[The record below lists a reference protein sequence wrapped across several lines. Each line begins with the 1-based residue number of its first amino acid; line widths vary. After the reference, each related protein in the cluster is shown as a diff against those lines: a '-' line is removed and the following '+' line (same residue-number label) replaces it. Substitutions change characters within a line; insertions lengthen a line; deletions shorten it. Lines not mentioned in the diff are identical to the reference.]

1 MHTTKVTQKS
11 ALAGFASAGKPGYAD
26 RPERFCNTTRNQSRS
41 TRSPRRAGLLWFAS
55 ALAALTITPAHGQT
69 SWPKGANP
77 FAGVVRD
84 LAGNLYGT
92 TTYGGEKFCGFYG
105 TGCGVVYKLDPAGH
119 EKRLY
124 AFMGL
129 ADGGTPSYAGVIDS
143 AGNLYG
149 TTSQGGQ
156 GVPGSGVVYK
166 LDAAGQETVLY
177 TFTGGSDGANPSFG
191 VVRDSAGNLYGTTGG
206 GGDCCGVVFK
216 IDPFGQYTVLY
227 TFTGGA
233 DGGYPG
239 GGVIRDSAGNLYGTT
254 GGGGDCCG
262 VVFKIDPF
270 GQYTVLYTFTGG
282 ADGGYPGGGV
292 IRDSAG
298 NLYGTTENGGDLS
311 CTAFFSPGCG
321 VVFKVDPS
329 GQETVLYSFTG
340 GADGG
345 FPFVAGVI
353 RDPAGNLYGT
363 TFAGGG
369 SGCNDSG
376 GFGTD
381 GCGVVYKLDTSGQE
395 TVLHTFTGGS
405 DGGNPFPGLVRDR
418 AGNLYGTTGGG
429 GDLSCTFYPYAPGCG
444 VVFKVDPSGQE
455 TVLYSFRAGL

>member
-166 LDAAGQETVLY
+166 LDPAGQETVLY

-191 VVRDSAGNLYGTTGG
+191 VV
-206 GGDCCGVVFK
+206 
-216 IDPFGQYTVLY
+216 
-227 TFTGGA
+227 
-233 DGGYPG
+233 
-239 GGVIRDSAGNLYGTT
+239 RDSAGNLYGTT

>member
-166 LDAAGQETVLY
+166 LDPAGQETVLY

-216 IDPFGQYTVLY
+216 IDP
-227 TFTGGA
+227 
-233 DGGYPG
+233 
-239 GGVIRDSAGNLYGTT
+239 S
-254 GGGGDCCG
+254 
-262 VVFKIDPF
+262 

>member
-166 LDAAGQETVLY
+166 LDPAGQETVLY

-216 IDPFGQYTVLY
+216 IDPSGH
-227 TFTGGA
+227 
-233 DGGYPG
+233 
-239 GGVIRDSAGNLYGTT
+239 
-254 GGGGDCCG
+254 
-262 VVFKIDPF
+262 
-270 GQYTVLYTFTGG
+270 YTVLYTFTGG